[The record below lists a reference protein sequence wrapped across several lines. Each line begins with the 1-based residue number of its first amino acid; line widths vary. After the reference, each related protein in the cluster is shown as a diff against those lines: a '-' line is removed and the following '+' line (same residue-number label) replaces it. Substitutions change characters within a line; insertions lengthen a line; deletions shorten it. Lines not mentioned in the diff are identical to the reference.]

1 MEYKHIFGPVA
12 SRRLGISLGV
22 DLVVHKICSLD
33 CVYCECGKTTELT
46 PERRDYVPFDR
57 VRAELDHYW
66 DHNDD
71 PDYITFSGSGEP
83 TLNREMGR
91 VIDYIKDTHPN
102 IRVAMLTNATLLT
115 DPGVR
120 AELARVDL
128 LVPSLDGV
136 SERAFRKINRP
147 CKGISAKDV
156 AAGIKAMAREFSGEI
171 WLEIFI
177 LPGVN
182 NTPEEMDLL
191 KAEILEIQPT
201 RVQLNTL
208 DRPGTLDSIGPAS
221 REELE
226 AVAAHLDLDNLEIIA
241 KVAKKQ
247 VKTPAENLESAVL
260 ETIHR
265 RPCTREDLVSML
277 GARPG
282 ALEALLEELLNQ
294 GRIEVTR
301 EARGEFYRTIKE

>member
-1 MEYKHIFGPVA
+1 
-12 SRRLGISLGV
+12 
-22 DLVVHKICSLD
+22 
-33 CVYCECGKTTELT
+33 
-46 PERRDYVPFDR
+46 
-57 VRAELDHYW
+57 
-66 DHNDD
+66 
-71 PDYITFSGSGEP
+71 
-83 TLNREMGR
+83 
-91 VIDYIKDTHPN
+91 
-102 IRVAMLTNATLLT
+102 
-115 DPGVR
+115 
-120 AELARVDL
+120 
-128 LVPSLDGV
+128 DGV